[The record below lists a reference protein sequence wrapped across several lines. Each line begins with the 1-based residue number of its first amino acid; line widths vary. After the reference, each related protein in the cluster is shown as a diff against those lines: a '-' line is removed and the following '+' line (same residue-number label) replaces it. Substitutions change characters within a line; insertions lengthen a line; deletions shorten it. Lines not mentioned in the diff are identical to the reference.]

1 MNKMA
6 FSLLQIKE
14 YFDDNKVKYEQK
26 DSKIIVDISKNGIN
40 AKLEITAEN
49 PEIFRSFFYILDDD
63 GYLTIENNHPYLK
76 SVIMQLMLINY
87 ETTFGAWE
95 YNFTNSQ
102 IRYAIEL
109 PLIDAKLTLK
119 QFSFIYENF
128 YSVGI
133 ASSIK
138 IQNTLKNGLIT
149 NTITDDISELLNDEL
164 DKYIENHS

>member
-1 MNKMA
+1 MA

-63 GYLTIENNHPYLK
+63 GYLKIDNNHPHLK

-87 ETTFGAWE
+87 ETTFGTWA
-95 YNFTNSQ
+95 
-102 IRYAIEL
+102 R
-109 PLIDAKLTLK
+109 
-119 QFSFIYENF
+119 
-128 YSVGI
+128 
-133 ASSIK
+133 
-138 IQNTLKNGLIT
+138 
-149 NTITDDISELLNDEL
+149 
-164 DKYIENHS
+164 